1 MSGQPN
7 TRLADLFGLAGWS
20 KGELARLVN
29 RQAAAMGHPQ
39 LSTDTSRVRRW
50 IDMGEIP
57 RDPVPRVLAA
67 LFTERLGR
75 VVTIEDLGLVRH
87 GRVGKRQRRREC
99 GTSRRRAVGARTDGR
114 GPHRI
119 HGNGPHAQP
128 TRLGGRG
135 RRARRRLRT
144 QQRHARL
151 AAHRSGPRCRR
162 PRLDDPLHADPAGF
176 DRYEAA
182 PIGSQE
188 IEELERSVEVFRAW
202 DAARGGGL
210 QRKAVV
216 GQLNEVG
223 GMLAYR
229 HPDHLQRRLWGVAAN
244 LAVLAGWMS
253 HDVGLEPTAQKYF
266 VIAAHAAREG
276 GDRPRAGEA
285 LSRAARQMVHLG
297 RPDDAL
303 DLMKLAKSGSG
314 EEMLP
319 RTRAMLYTIEAWAQ
333 ASMGK
338 GQAMRRT
345 LGMAEDLFVSDKGD
359 VPPPSWMQMFD
370 EADLHGMQALAF
382 RTLADH
388 EPAAAAA
395 AQRHAKEAL
404 DLRAKGRDR
413 SQIFD
418 YISLASA
425 CFIADDPE
433 QADRYARL
441 ALVSMGSNSSH
452 RTWDRLRE
460 MYRLTGAV
468 LGLPEDPG
476 PARGDQAGAAQG
488 AGKGGGGKRARREV
502 RRRSSVVLGSCLEL
516 LGSYVDPC
524 DQQAG
529 VVLALGHAELLDD
542 RPHAVL
548 CGARL
553 GEAGREG
560 QQPVRSPRPCARRG
574 PGRRCA
580 ATARRLAGVAL
591 RPART
596 WRRRSPR
603 GSRRPVASAR
613 APSRRG
619 TAAGRGVLPA
629 PRPGC
634 ASRGGSGSRPRC
646 PGPVGRWCPV
656 TG

>member
-1 MSGQPN
+1 MSNEPN
-7 TRLADLFGLAGWS
+7 TRLQDLFGLAGWS

-29 RQAAAMGHPQ
+29 RQAAVMGHPQ
-39 LSTDTSRVRRW
+39 LATDTSRVRRW

-87 GRVGKRQRRREC
+87 GRTGRKHGGGELDNPDRLPWAPERTAAVLTEFTGMDLMLNRR
-99 GTSRRRAVGARTDGR
+99 GLVGAG
-114 GPHRI
+114 
-119 HGNGPHAQP
+119 A
-128 TRLGGRG
+128 
-135 RRARRRLRT
+135 A
-144 QQRHARL
+144 L
-151 AAHRSGPRCRR
+151 AAGSALSSAMHDWLHTDPALTSDAPRF
-162 PRLDDPLHADPAGF
+162 DDPLHADPAGF

-223 GMLAYR
+223 GMLSYH
-229 HPDHLQRRLWGVAAN
+229 HPEHLQRRLWGVAAN

-297 RPDDAL
+297 KPDDAL

-314 EEMLP
+314 DEVLP
-319 RTRAMLYTIEAWAQ
+319 RTQAMLHTIEAWAQ
-333 ASMGK
+333 AAMGR

-345 LGMAEDLFVSDKGD
+345 LGEAEELFVSDRGD

-370 EADLHGMQALAF
+370 EADLHGMQALAY

-388 EPAAAAA
+388 DPSAAAI
-395 AQRHAKEAL
+395 AQRHAKEAIE
-404 DLRAKGRDR
+404 LREKGRQR

-441 ALVSMGSNSSH
+441 ALVSMGETSSH

-460 MYRLTGAV
+460 MYRLTGQYAGFPKIQD
-468 LGLPEDPG
+468 LREEIQQALPKG
-476 PARGDQAGAAQG
+476 KSKAKA
-488 AGKGGGGKRARREV
+488 KGG
-502 RRRSSVVLGSCLEL
+502 
-516 LGSYVDPC
+516 
-524 DQQAG
+524 
-529 VVLALGHAELLDD
+529 
-542 RPHAVL
+542 
-548 CGARL
+548 
-553 GEAGREG
+553 
-560 QQPVRSPRPCARRG
+560 
-574 PGRRCA
+574 
-580 ATARRLAGVAL
+580 
-591 RPART
+591 
-596 WRRRSPR
+596 
-603 GSRRPVASAR
+603 SAR
-613 APSRRG
+613 A
-619 TAAGRGVLPA
+619 
-629 PRPGC
+629 
-634 ASRGGSGSRPRC
+634 
-646 PGPVGRWCPV
+646 
-656 TG
+656 

>member
-7 TRLADLFGLAGWS
+7 TRLSDLFGLAGWS
-20 KGELARLVN
+20 KGELARMVN

-39 LSTDTSRVRRW
+39 LATDTSRVRRW

-87 GRVGKRQRRREC
+87 GRAGKRQGGGSVEHPDGVPWAPERTAAVLTEFTGMDLMLNRR
-99 GTSRRRAVGARTDGR
+99 GLVGAG
-114 GPHRI
+114 
-119 HGNGPHAQP
+119 A
-128 TRLGGRG
+128 
-135 RRARRRLRT
+135 A
-144 QQRHARL
+144 L
-151 AAHRSGPRCRR
+151 AAGSALSSSMHDWLHSDPALAADA
-162 PRLDDPLHADPAGF
+162 PETDDPLHADPAGF

-223 GMLAYR
+223 GMLSYR

-266 VIAAHAAREG
+266 IIAAHAARES

-314 EEMLP
+314 DEVLP
-319 RTRAMLYTIEAWAQ
+319 RTKAMLYTIEAWAQ
-333 ASMGK
+333 ASLGK

-345 LGMAEDLFVSDKGD
+345 LGEAEDLFVSDKGD
-359 VPPPSWMQMFD
+359 VPPPSWMQLFD
-370 EADLHGMQALAF
+370 EADMHGMQALAY
-382 RTLADH
+382 RTLAEHD
-388 EPAAAAA
+388 PSAAAV

-404 DLRAKGRDR
+404 QLREKGRDR
-413 SQIFD
+413 SKIFD
-418 YISLASA
+418 HISLASA

-441 ALVSMGSNSSH
+441 ALTSMGSNSSH

-460 MYRLTGAV
+460 MYRLTGQYSSYPKIHD
-468 LGLPEDPG
+468 LREEIKLSLPKG
-476 PARGDQAGAAQG
+476 ALKARGGN
-488 AGKGGGGKRARREV
+488 
-502 RRRSSVVLGSCLEL
+502 
-516 LGSYVDPC
+516 
-524 DQQAG
+524 
-529 VVLALGHAELLDD
+529 
-542 RPHAVL
+542 
-548 CGARL
+548 
-553 GEAGREG
+553 
-560 QQPVRSPRPCARRG
+560 
-574 PGRRCA
+574 
-580 ATARRLAGVAL
+580 
-591 RPART
+591 
-596 WRRRSPR
+596 
-603 GSRRPVASAR
+603 SAR
-613 APSRRG
+613 A
-619 TAAGRGVLPA
+619 
-629 PRPGC
+629 
-634 ASRGGSGSRPRC
+634 
-646 PGPVGRWCPV
+646 
-656 TG
+656 

>member
-1 MSGQPN
+1 MSREPN
-7 TRLADLFGLAGWS
+7 TRLCDLFGLAGWS

-39 LSTDTSRVRRW
+39 LATDTSRVRRW
-50 IDMGEIP
+50 IDLGETP
-57 RDPVPRVLAA
+57 RDPVPKVLAA

-75 VVTIEDLGLVRH
+75 VVTIEDLGFARS
-87 GRVGKRQRRREC
+87 GRAGRRRDVKGAENPD
-99 GTSRRRAVGARTDGR
+99 GLPWAPDRTAAVLTEFTGMDLMLNRRGLVGAG
-114 GPHRI
+114 
-119 HGNGPHAQP
+119 A
-128 TRLGGRG
+128 
-135 RRARRRLRT
+135 A
-144 QQRHARL
+144 L
-151 AAHRSGPRCRR
+151 AAGSALSSAMHDW
-162 PRLDDPLHADPAGF
+162 LKTDPAISQDAARTSDVLHADPAGY

-188 IEELERSVEVFRAW
+188 IEALERSVEVFRAW

-314 EEMLP
+314 EQTLP
-319 RTRAMLYTIEAWAQ
+319 RTRAMLHTIEAWAQ
-333 ASMGK
+333 ASMGQ

-345 LGMAEDLFVSDKGD
+345 LGEAEELFVSDKGD

-370 EADLHGMQALAF
+370 EADLHGMQALAY

-388 EPAAAAA
+388 EPSAAAV
-395 AQRHAKEAL
+395 AQNHAKQAL
-404 DLRAKGRDR
+404 QLREGGRQR
-413 SQIFD
+413 SKIFD

-441 ALVSMGSNSSH
+441 ALVSMGETSSH

-460 MYRLTGAV
+460 MYRLTGQYA
-468 LGLPEDPG
+468 GYAKIEDLREEIEIAMPG
-476 PARGDQAGAAQG
+476 SLSAKPKL
-488 AGKGGGGKRARREV
+488 KGI
-502 RRRSSVVLGSCLEL
+502 
-516 LGSYVDPC
+516 
-524 DQQAG
+524 
-529 VVLALGHAELLDD
+529 
-542 RPHAVL
+542 
-548 CGARL
+548 
-553 GEAGREG
+553 
-560 QQPVRSPRPCARRG
+560 
-574 PGRRCA
+574 
-580 ATARRLAGVAL
+580 
-591 RPART
+591 
-596 WRRRSPR
+596 
-603 GSRRPVASAR
+603 
-613 APSRRG
+613 
-619 TAAGRGVLPA
+619 
-629 PRPGC
+629 
-634 ASRGGSGSRPRC
+634 
-646 PGPVGRWCPV
+646 
-656 TG
+656 

>member
-29 RQAAAMGHPQ
+29 KQAAAMGHPQ

-50 IDMGEIP
+50 IDTGEIP

-87 GRVGKRQRRREC
+87 GRAGRRQGDGIDEHPDGVPWAPERTAAVLTEFTGMDLMLNRR
-99 GTSRRRAVGARTDGR
+99 GLVGAG
-114 GPHRI
+114 
-119 HGNGPHAQP
+119 A
-128 TRLGGRG
+128 
-135 RRARRRLRT
+135 A
-144 QQRHARL
+144 L
-151 AAHRSGPRCRR
+151 AAGSTLSSAMYDWLHTDPVLKADA
-162 PRLDDPLHADPAGF
+162 PVADDPLHADPAGF

-223 GMLAYR
+223 GMLAYH
-229 HPDHLQRRLWGVAAN
+229 HPPHLQRRLWGVAAN

-303 DLMKLAKSGSG
+303 DLMKLAQSGAG
-314 EEMLP
+314 ERLQP
-319 RTRAMLYTIEAWAQ
+319 RTKAMFHTIEAWAQ

-345 LGMAEDLFVSDKGD
+345 LGRAEDLFVSDRQD
-359 VPPPSWMQMFD
+359 VEPPGWMQTFKD
-370 EADLHGMQALAF
+370 EDLYGMQALAY
-382 RTLADH
+382 RTLAEFD
-388 EPAAAAA
+388 PDAAVH
-395 AQRHAKEAL
+395 AQHYAEKAL
-404 DLRAKGRDR
+404 ALRVDGRER
-413 SQIFD
+413 SKIFD
-418 YISLASA
+418 HLSMASA

-441 ALVSMGSNSSH
+441 ALMSMGSNSSR

-460 MYRLTGAV
+460 MYRLTAEYAGYPKIHQLREEIELA
-468 LGLPEDPG
+468 LPKPRG
-476 PARGDQAGAAQG
+476 RGDAGA
-488 AGKGGGGKRARREV
+488 
-502 RRRSSVVLGSCLEL
+502 
-516 LGSYVDPC
+516 
-524 DQQAG
+524 
-529 VVLALGHAELLDD
+529 
-542 RPHAVL
+542 
-548 CGARL
+548 
-553 GEAGREG
+553 
-560 QQPVRSPRPCARRG
+560 
-574 PGRRCA
+574 
-580 ATARRLAGVAL
+580 
-591 RPART
+591 PA
-596 WRRRSPR
+596 
-603 GSRRPVASAR
+603 
-613 APSRRG
+613 
-619 TAAGRGVLPA
+619 
-629 PRPGC
+629 
-634 ASRGGSGSRPRC
+634 
-646 PGPVGRWCPV
+646 
-656 TG
+656 

>member
-29 RQAAAMGHPQ
+29 KQAAAMGHPQ

-87 GRVGKRQRRREC
+87 GRTGKRQGDGIEEHPDGVPWAPERTAAVLTEFTGMDLMLNRR
-99 GTSRRRAVGARTDGR
+99 GLVGAG
-114 GPHRI
+114 
-119 HGNGPHAQP
+119 A
-128 TRLGGRG
+128 
-135 RRARRRLRT
+135 A
-144 QQRHARL
+144 L
-151 AAHRSGPRCRR
+151 AAGSALSSAMYDWLHTDPALKADA
-162 PRLDDPLHADPAGF
+162 PVLDDPLHADPAGF

-223 GMLAYR
+223 GMLAYH
-229 HPDHLQRRLWGVAAN
+229 HPPHLQRRLWGVAAN

-303 DLMKLAKSGSG
+303 DLMKLAQSGAG
-314 EEMLP
+314 DRLQP
-319 RTRAMLYTIEAWAQ
+319 RTKAMFHTIEAWAQ

-345 LGMAEDLFVSDKGD
+345 LGQAEDMFVADREGEPLD
-359 VPPPSWMQMFD
+359 WMQTFKD
-370 EADLHGMQALAF
+370 EDLYGMQALAY
-382 RTLADH
+382 RTLAEFD
-388 EPAAAAA
+388 PSAATH
-395 AQRHAKEAL
+395 AQYYAEKAL
-404 DLRAKGRDR
+404 SLRVDGRER
-413 SQIFD
+413 SKIFD
-418 YISLASA
+418 HLSMASA

-441 ALVSMGSNSSH
+441 ALMSMGSNSSR
-452 RTWDRLRE
+452 RTWDRLRQ
-460 MYRLTGAV
+460 MYRLTAEYSGYPKIHELREEIRLA
-468 LGLPEDPG
+468 LPKPR
-476 PARGDQAGAAQG
+476 AKG
-488 AGKGGGGKRARREV
+488 AGNA
-502 RRRSSVVLGSCLEL
+502 
-516 LGSYVDPC
+516 
-524 DQQAG
+524 QA
-529 VVLALGHAELLDD
+529 
-542 RPHAVL
+542 
-548 CGARL
+548 
-553 GEAGREG
+553 
-560 QQPVRSPRPCARRG
+560 
-574 PGRRCA
+574 
-580 ATARRLAGVAL
+580 
-591 RPART
+591 
-596 WRRRSPR
+596 
-603 GSRRPVASAR
+603 
-613 APSRRG
+613 
-619 TAAGRGVLPA
+619 
-629 PRPGC
+629 
-634 ASRGGSGSRPRC
+634 
-646 PGPVGRWCPV
+646 
-656 TG
+656 

>member
-1 MSGQPN
+1 MSGRPN

-20 KGELARLVN
+20 KGELARTVN

-39 LSTDTSRVRRW
+39 LATDTSRVRRW
-50 IDMGEIP
+50 IDRGEIP

-87 GRVGKRQRRREC
+87 GRAGRRRDDGNAKHPGGVPWAPERTAAVLTEFT
-99 GTSRRRAVGARTDGR
+99 GMDLMLNRRGLVGAG
-114 GPHRI
+114 
-119 HGNGPHAQP
+119 A
-128 TRLGGRG
+128 
-135 RRARRRLRT
+135 A
-144 QQRHARL
+144 L
-151 AAHRSGPRCRR
+151 AAGSALSSAMHDWLHTDPALAADA

-188 IEELERSVEVFRAW
+188 IGELERSVEVFRAW

-303 DLMKLAKSGSG
+303 DLMQLAKSGSG
-314 EEMLP
+314 GQVLP
-319 RTRAMLYTIEAWAQ
+319 RTRAMLCTIEAWAQ

-338 GQAMRRT
+338 AQAMRRT
-345 LGMAEDLFVSDKGD
+345 LGEAEDLFVSDKSD

-370 EADLHGMQALAF
+370 EADLHGMQALAY
-382 RTLADH
+382 RTLAEH
-388 EPAAAAA
+388 EPSAAVV
-395 AQRHAKEAL
+395 AQRHARDAL
-404 DLRAKGRDR
+404 ELRGVGRDR
-413 SQIFD
+413 SKIFD
-418 YISLASA
+418 HISLASA
-425 CFIADDPE
+425 CFIVDDPE

-441 ALVSMGSNSSH
+441 ALTSMGANSSH

-460 MYRLTGAV
+460 MYRLTA
-468 LGLPEDPG
+468 
-476 PARGDQAGAAQG
+476 QYAGFPKIQEL
-488 AGKGGGGKRARREV
+488 RE
-502 RRRSSVVLGSCLEL
+502 EIK
-516 LGSYVDPC
+516 
-524 DQQAG
+524 
-529 VVLALGHAELLDD
+529 LAL
-542 RPHAVL
+542 PK
-548 CGARL
+548 
-553 GEAGREG
+553 
-560 QQPVRSPRPCARRG
+560 
-574 PGRRCA
+574 
-580 ATARRLAGVAL
+580 
-591 RPART
+591 
-596 WRRRSPR
+596 
-603 GSRRPVASAR
+603 
-613 APSRRG
+613 APSKPKSG
-619 TAAGRGVLPA
+619 KTAQA
-629 PRPGC
+629 
-634 ASRGGSGSRPRC
+634 
-646 PGPVGRWCPV
+646 
-656 TG
+656 

>member
-1 MSGQPN
+1 MNGQPN
-7 TRLADLFGLAGWS
+7 TRLSDLFGLAGWS
-20 KGELARLVN
+20 KGELARMVN

-39 LSTDTSRVRRW
+39 LATDTSRVRRW

-87 GRVGKRQRRREC
+87 GRVGKRQGGGNAEHPDGVPWAPERTAAVLTEFTGMDLMLNRR
-99 GTSRRRAVGARTDGR
+99 GLVGAG
-114 GPHRI
+114 
-119 HGNGPHAQP
+119 A
-128 TRLGGRG
+128 
-135 RRARRRLRT
+135 A
-144 QQRHARL
+144 L
-151 AAHRSGPRCRR
+151 AAGSALSSAMHDWLHTDPALSADAPQF
-162 PRLDDPLHADPAGF
+162 DDPLHADPAGF

-223 GMLAYR
+223 GMLSYR

-314 EEMLP
+314 DEVLP
-319 RTRAMLYTIEAWAQ
+319 RTKAMLYTIEAWAQ

-345 LGMAEDLFVSDKGD
+345 LGQAEDLFVSDRGD
-359 VPPPSWMQMFD
+359 VPPPSWMQLFD
-370 EADLHGMQALAF
+370 EADMHGMQALAY
-382 RTLADH
+382 RTLAEH
-388 EPAAAAA
+388 EPGAAAT

-404 DLRAKGRDR
+404 NLRESGRDR
-413 SQIFD
+413 SKIFD
-418 YISLASA
+418 HISLASA

-441 ALVSMGSNSSH
+441 ALTSMGANSSH

-460 MYRLTGAV
+460 MYRLTGQYSSYPKIQD
-468 LGLPEDPG
+468 L
-476 PARGDQAGAAQG
+476 
-488 AGKGGGGKRARREV
+488 RE
-502 RRRSSVVLGSCLEL
+502 EIK
-516 LGSYVDPC
+516 
-524 DQQAG
+524 
-529 VVLALGHAELLDD
+529 LALPNGSLK
-542 RPHAVL
+542 
-548 CGARL
+548 
-553 GEAGREG
+553 
-560 QQPVRSPRPCARRG
+560 
-574 PGRRCA
+574 
-580 ATARRLAGVAL
+580 
-591 RPART
+591 
-596 WRRRSPR
+596 PR
-603 GSRRPVASAR
+603 GGNSAR
-613 APSRRG
+613 A
-619 TAAGRGVLPA
+619 
-629 PRPGC
+629 
-634 ASRGGSGSRPRC
+634 
-646 PGPVGRWCPV
+646 
-656 TG
+656 

>member
-29 RQAAAMGHPQ
+29 KQAAAMGHPQ

-50 IDMGEIP
+50 IDTGEIP

-87 GRVGKRQRRREC
+87 GRAGKRQGDGNEEHPDGVPWAPERTAAVLTEFTGMDLMLNRR
-99 GTSRRRAVGARTDGR
+99 GLVGAG
-114 GPHRI
+114 
-119 HGNGPHAQP
+119 A
-128 TRLGGRG
+128 
-135 RRARRRLRT
+135 A
-144 QQRHARL
+144 L
-151 AAHRSGPRCRR
+151 AAGSTLSSAMHDWLHTDPTLRADAPV
-162 PRLDDPLHADPAGF
+162 LDDPLHADSAGF

-188 IEELERSVEVFRAW
+188 VEELERSVEVFRAW

-229 HPDHLQRRLWGVAAN
+229 HPPHLQRRLWGVAAN

-266 VIAAHAAREG
+266 VIAAHAAHEG

-303 DLMKLAKSGSG
+303 DLMKLAQSGSG
-314 EEMLP
+314 ERLQP
-319 RTRAMLYTIEAWAQ
+319 RTKAMFHTIEAWAQ
-333 ASMGK
+333 ASMGR

-345 LGMAEDLFVSDKGD
+345 LGQAEDLFVSDRTSTEAPD
-359 VPPPSWMQMFD
+359 WMQTFKH
-370 EADLHGMQALAF
+370 EDLYGMQALAY
-382 RTLADH
+382 RTLAEFD
-388 EPAAAAA
+388 PAAATQ
-395 AQRHAKEAL
+395 AQYYAEKAL
-404 DLRAKGRDR
+404 SLRVDGRER
-413 SQIFD
+413 SKIFD
-418 YISLASA
+418 HLSMASA

-441 ALVSMGSNSSH
+441 ALMSMGSNSSR

-460 MYRLTGAV
+460 MYRLTAEYSGYPKIHE
-468 LGLPEDPG
+468 L
-476 PARGDQAGAAQG
+476 
-488 AGKGGGGKRARREV
+488 REEI
-502 RRRSSVVLGSCLEL
+502 R
-516 LGSYVDPC
+516 
-524 DQQAG
+524 
-529 VVLALGHAELLDD
+529 LAL
-542 RPHAVL
+542 PK
-548 CGARL
+548 
-553 GEAGREG
+553 
-560 QQPVRSPRPCARRG
+560 PRSKG
-574 PGRRCA
+574 DS
-580 ATARRLAGVAL
+580 GV
-591 RPART
+591 PA
-596 WRRRSPR
+596 
-603 GSRRPVASAR
+603 
-613 APSRRG
+613 
-619 TAAGRGVLPA
+619 
-629 PRPGC
+629 
-634 ASRGGSGSRPRC
+634 
-646 PGPVGRWCPV
+646 
-656 TG
+656 

>member
-7 TRLADLFGLAGWS
+7 TRLSDLFGLAGWS

-87 GRVGKRQRRREC
+87 GRTGKRPGGSVEHPDDVPWAPERTAAVLTEFTGMDLMLNRR
-99 GTSRRRAVGARTDGR
+99 GLVGAG
-114 GPHRI
+114 
-119 HGNGPHAQP
+119 A
-128 TRLGGRG
+128 
-135 RRARRRLRT
+135 A
-144 QQRHARL
+144 L
-151 AAHRSGPRCRR
+151 AAGSALSSAMYDWLHTDPTLTADA

-303 DLMKLAKSGSG
+303 DLMKLAQSGSG
-314 EEMLP
+314 DEVLP
-319 RTRAMLYTIEAWAQ
+319 RTKAMLYTIEAWAQ

-345 LGMAEDLFVSDKGD
+345 LGQAEDLFVSDRGD
-359 VPPPSWMQMFD
+359 VPPPSWMQTFK
-370 EADLHGMQALAF
+370 EADLYGMQALAY
-382 RTLADH
+382 RTLAEH
-388 EPAAAAA
+388 EPSAAVH
-395 AQRHAKEAL
+395 AQHYAEKAL
-404 DLRAKGRDR
+404 ALRNDGRER
-413 SQIFD
+413 SKIFD
-418 YISLASA
+418 HLSMASA

-441 ALVSMGSNSSH
+441 ALMSMGANSSR
-452 RTWDRLRE
+452 RTWDRLGQ
-460 MYRLTGAV
+460 MYRLTAEYSSYPKINE
-468 LGLPEDPG
+468 L
-476 PARGDQAGAAQG
+476 
-488 AGKGGGGKRARREV
+488 REEI
-502 RRRSSVVLGSCLEL
+502 R
-516 LGSYVDPC
+516 
-524 DQQAG
+524 
-529 VVLALGHAELLDD
+529 LALPKTKG
-542 RPHAVL
+542 
-548 CGARL
+548 
-553 GEAGREG
+553 
-560 QQPVRSPRPCARRG
+560 
-574 PGRRCA
+574 
-580 ATARRLAGVAL
+580 
-591 RPART
+591 
-596 WRRRSPR
+596 R
-603 GSRRPVASAR
+603 GSSTQA
-613 APSRRG
+613 
-619 TAAGRGVLPA
+619 
-629 PRPGC
+629 
-634 ASRGGSGSRPRC
+634 
-646 PGPVGRWCPV
+646 
-656 TG
+656 